1 VRGCCGDGVLLQMQ
15 VDVFE
20 LLAIWTESWE
30 VWSVIRL
37 DNISDR
43 VIQGNIDLESSLGMC
58 MIKPWDDVPA

>member
-1 VRGCCGDGVLLQMQ
+1 MQ